1 MKDKKVIPFA
11 NGIKKLKEDF
21 KLMIDEMPD
30 EEFIGM
36 VSFLME
42 SSLNEDFDDE
52 FDDDDF
58 EEYEDPF
65 SGEMINFKC
74 PKCKKISAYPVEI
87 VNDIYEATQKEPQID
102 CYHCESHNASPLHY
116 KAPDGKIFE
125 N

>member
-42 SSLNEDFDDE
+42 SGLNEDFDDE
-52 FDDDDF
+52 FDD
-58 EEYEDPF
+58 EYSDYVHDIIMDYGVPEKYCPVCQRQKKMQED
-65 SGEMINFKC
+65 EK
-74 PKCKKISAYPVEI
+74 
-87 VNDIYEATQKEPQID
+87 YEQYKELFDHFGSIKPNGCI
-102 CYHCESHNASPLHY
+102 
-116 KAPDGKIFE
+116 
-125 N
+125 